1 MAKNTNN
8 PKIEKRTSIGGQA
21 VIEGVMMRGKSS
33 MATAVRDEKGEI
45 LIETKRLKNTKT
57 KSRIFRIP
65 VIRGVYAFIQ
75 SLFGGMAVL
84 MRSAEVYGEA
94 EPTKFEKWLSE
105 KLKIDVISVV
115 SGLGL
120 ILGLFLAVFLFIWLP
135 QFNRTSLESLFSTT
149 FGLWGK
155 NFIEGGIKL
164 LVFLSYIVLV
174 SLLKDIR
181 RTFMYHGAEHKTI
194 SCYEKDLPLT
204 V

>member
-94 EPTKFEKWLSE
+94 EPTKFEN
-105 KLKIDVISVV
+105 
-115 SGLGL
+115 G
-120 ILGLFLAVFLFIWLP
+120 
-135 QFNRTSLESLFSTT
+135 
-149 FGLWGK
+149 
-155 NFIEGGIKL
+155 
-164 LVFLSYIVLV
+164 
-174 SLLKDIR
+174 
-181 RTFMYHGAEHKTI
+181 
-194 SCYEKDLPLT
+194 
-204 V
+204 